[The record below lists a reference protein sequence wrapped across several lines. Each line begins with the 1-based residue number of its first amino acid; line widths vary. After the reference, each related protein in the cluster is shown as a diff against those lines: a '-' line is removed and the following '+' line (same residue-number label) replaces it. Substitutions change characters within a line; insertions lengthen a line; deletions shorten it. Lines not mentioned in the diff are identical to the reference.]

1 MKNEISIKID
11 GEINDELTR
20 EVVGKLEAIYDYNQ
34 DILSTYIE
42 PIGIVEC
49 VELEINSFG
58 GDLAG
63 FIKIKKIVD
72 KLKEMGVLVKTY
84 GDAYVQS
91 CGFLLLL
98 LGEERDCSPF
108 SSLMLHEGRTGMVT
122 NITGGARFFE
132 HQRHI
137 QHEMN
142 KFICSVTDIS
152 MEFLEENKDVDVYL
166 NRDEALKLGVLTKP
180 KEKKKPMITLTQ
192 LIETYKV
199 NGYEV
204 YNDLVFDDVEDEVD
218 EVFNDVIFDGAE
230 EEVKDEVDECMEL
243 EEVNDE
249 VEEVNDEVNDIEEE
263 KKYEKCGCVPKVK
276 MPVKKNKK

>member
-166 NRDEALKLGVLTKP
+166 NRDEALKLGVLTKS

-249 VEEVNDEVNDIEEE
+249 VEEVNDEVDDIEEE

>member
-180 KEKKKPMITLTQ
+180 KEKKKPVITLTQ
-192 LIETYKV
+192 LIETYKA

-249 VEEVNDEVNDIEEE
+249 VDDVDEE
-263 KKYEKCGCVPKVK
+263 KEKCYRPKVK

>member
-122 NITGGARFFE
+122 NITGGARVFE

-192 LIETYKV
+192 LIETYKA

-218 EVFNDVIFDGAE
+218 EVFNDVIFDGTE

-249 VEEVNDEVNDIEEE
+249 VEEVKDEVDNVEEE

>member
-218 EVFNDVIFDGAE
+218 EVFNDVIFDGTE

-249 VEEVNDEVNDIEEE
+249 VEEVKDEVDNVEEE

>member
-249 VEEVNDEVNDIEEE
+249 VEEVKDEVDDIEEE

-276 MPVKKNKK
+276 MTVKKNKK

>member
-230 EEVKDEVDECMEL
+230 EEVKDEVDEYMEL